1 MRTTTTVN
9 AGSMADI
16 AFLMLIFFLTT
27 TTIETDKG
35 LNQTLPEPCES
46 KDCSSEIAERNLFR
60 ISANSEGNYL
70 VNDELTP
77 VELLSEEII
86 QFVTNPDQ
94 LESKPALPEKAVIS
108 FQFSRE
114 LDYRAYVE
122 ILDQVKAA
130 YHKMRAAYSQQK
142 FLKDLDQLSESELK
156 QVLEAYPLNLGE
168 STPEVFSL

>member
-35 LNQTLPEPCES
+35 LSQTLPEPCKT
-46 KDCSSEIAERNLFR
+46 KDCSSQIAERNLFS
-60 ISANSEGNYL
+60 ISADSDGNYL
-70 VNDELTP
+70 VNDELASI
-77 VELLSEEII
+77 EMLSENII
-86 QFVTNPDQ
+86 QFVTNTDQ
-94 LESKPALPEKAVIS
+94 SENKPAQPKNAVLN

-122 ILDQVKAA
+122 ILDQVKTA
-130 YHKMRAAYSQQK
+130 YKQMRTTYSQKK
-142 FLKDLDQLSESELK
+142 FNKDTDQLSESELK

-168 STPEVFSL
+168 SAPAIFNL